1 MQIARRSRP
10 VACQVLRGMLSRRT
24 ITTFAAHKRKQHQ
37 ESVKVL
43 HLMRHGITE
52 MNEYLALHRYDA
64 DDFKDPMMYDTI
76 LTARG
81 KAGAQAAA
89 RVAERLNP
97 KPELLVVS
105 PLSRA
110 LQTAQMAF
118 LPHYDGP
125 VLVEPLA
132 RERVWHASDIG
143 SSREHL
149 ARTFPDTR
157 FQFEALPDVW
167 WHCTD
172 PRNPRKVGLEP
183 EDAFK
188 ARVQALRLWLAERP
202 EQCIAVVAHWGLLNE
217 LTGGADFENC
227 QIRTFVL
234 ESECVAAT
242 GKHAIREQVPDLLA
256 SLFR

>member
-10 VACQVLRGMLSRRT
+10 VAHQALRGMLSRRT
-24 ITTFAAHKRKQHQ
+24 ITIFASQKEKQPQ
-37 ESVKVL
+37 DAVKTL

-64 DDFKDPMMYDTI
+64 EDFKDPMMYDTV
-76 LTARG
+76 LTIRG

-89 RVAERLNP
+89 QAVKRLSP

-110 LQTAQMAF
+110 LQTAQIAF

-149 ARTFPDTR
+149 ARTFPDAR
-157 FQFEALPDVW
+157 FQFEDLPDVW
-167 WHCTD
+167 WHCVD
-172 PRNPRKVGLEP
+172 PTNPREVGLEP

-202 EQCIAVVAHWGLLNE
+202 ERCIAVVAHWGLLYE

-227 QIRTFVL
+227 QIRTFTL
-234 ESECVAAT
+234 DSERAAA
-242 GKHAIREQVPDLLA
+242 GKPAIREQVPNLLA